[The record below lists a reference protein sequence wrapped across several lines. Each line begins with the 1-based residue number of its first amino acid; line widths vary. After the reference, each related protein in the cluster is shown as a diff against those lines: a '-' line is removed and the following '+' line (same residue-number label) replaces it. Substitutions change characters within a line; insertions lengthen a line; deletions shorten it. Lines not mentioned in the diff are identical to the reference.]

1 MATPPRPSIRPVPIS
16 PSLDLKPPRQGFE
29 APARKTTF
37 VDIRHPGYPDG
48 RNTLL
53 LLPAYDSNG
62 FHHVTARI
70 ACAILAN
77 NSWDG
82 YFSLT
87 RDGPVVTLGNDDIL
101 VSDTPY
107 YFVVPTG
114 KLSFLHKPDEKTNRT
129 YRRKLRHCPLLRAL
143 LIPLHTAISLACS
156 LSSAHR
162 AVWN

>member
-1 MATPPRPSIRPVPIS
+1 MAAALRPSIHPVPIS
-16 PSLDLKPPRQGFE
+16 PSLDLQPPRPGFE

-37 VDIRHPGYPDG
+37 VDLRHPGYPGYPDG

-62 FHHVTARI
+62 LHHVTARI

-77 NSWDG
+77 NRWDG

-87 RDGPVVTLGNDDIL
+87 RDGPAIHLGDDDML

-114 KLSFLHKPDEKTNRT
+114 KLWTEGH
-129 YRRKLRHCPLLRAL
+129 
-143 LIPLHTAISLACS
+143 SLDDKD
-156 LSSAHR
+156 
-162 AVWN
+162 